1 MRKEEFLQSLR
12 RALNGDVPSRVIEE
26 NIRYYDNYI
35 TEEVRKGRTEEAVID
50 EIGDP
55 RLIARTIEDTTD
67 GAGKNQYEETY
78 SYENS
83 GRQSDYDRQSES
95 FGAGGTFRYI
105 NLNKWY
111 WKLLFV
117 VIVFAIIYLIFAI
130 IGGIFSLLA
139 PLLGPIL
146 LIWMVVW
153 IVKNFHRRQ

>member
-83 GRQSDYDRQSES
+83 GRQSDGELWSR
-95 FGAGGTFRYI
+95 RY
-105 NLNKWY
+105 
-111 WKLLFV
+111 V
-117 VIVFAIIYLIFAI
+117 
-130 IGGIFSLLA
+130 SL
-139 PLLGPIL
+139 
-146 LIWMVVW
+146 
-153 IVKNFHRRQ
+153 H

>member
-83 GRQSDYDRQSES
+83 GRQSDYDRQPES

-111 WKLLFV
+111 CDYLFD
-117 VIVFAIIYLIFAI
+117 IRNYRRYLFASCTAVRPYPFDLD
-130 IGGIFSLLA
+130 GGLDCKEFS
-139 PLLGPIL
+139 
-146 LIWMVVW
+146 
-153 IVKNFHRRQ
+153 